1 MRKIIAVVLTVLM
14 IIPLGIVV
22 SSAEATNVAR
32 GMTYE
37 FTGAFTDSSS
47 GKVLYPDIDNKQL
60 TDGVKSETM
69 DDFGYSPELWVGL
82 NINGANADKD
92 NSLNY
97 IVVDLGEKKTNLT
110 QFVVYTEE
118 YKGPGILKPKSIE
131 VFVSD
136 DNSNFTSIGKIEEPV
151 KTLDFPGT
159 DNAADGLYKYV
170 LNGNAS
176 GRYVKFLIHHGSNW
190 CFVSEVEVYQDP
202 DAEPAPEPVQETI
215 TIDGKFDDT
224 GWKASGWTHVDSS
237 NATLYANTEGRDDNF
252 DFQFRADDTYLYVA
266 LKSNNKPL
274 GTDEIFGNGK
284 GTMFRLWFFTDGFAD
299 GDGNEYTTYNYL
311 IDFRYKNGT
320 LDVEARKNNV
330 YNGNKNEVVTIEGLE
345 AAATSSD
352 SYFYVEAA
360 IPFAKIGAT
369 TGTHVFVT
377 YSGPTDIDTTVSGNQ
392 PTNGSWTY
400 PEVGTYT
407 DDSGEEKISWAYLKW
422 NTENDLDLVFA
433 DIKLGVVTEEEP
445 PVVEDP
451 DPVVDLGP
459 EMEEPAYRLVI
470 STDPAVYK
478 PGDTI
483 KVVVTIKDI
492 AADGGLS
499 LIRFKLYYDKDK
511 VEPVIKGDGDQ
522 NKDMFAFLKQAPT
535 NWDDS
540 VCKLNEEEGFY
551 DISFLN
557 SSKTGFAVEDNSLV
571 FEIPFTVKSDATG
584 KFAFYIP
591 HNAPGTN
598 GADSNA
604 KKVYGNGGVVI
615 VAKETS
621 TPSTSSTSSS
631 TTTTVP
637 PTGDT
642 GSLAIAVIA
651 MIALAGAATVAV
663 RKRSR

>member
-1 MRKIIAVVLTVLM
+1 MKKVLALVLTLM
-14 IIPLGIVV
+14 LIGTMSSLWVTAEEEEPVTDGFEFTIEGVDVKVIAESGIICTTQQAYEASGQNWSILILCEKVADNLYRAKQD
-22 SSAEATNVAR
+22 AEVAR
-32 GMTYE
+32 GSMPALTLGENDIVIGIHSASSNPDFIDQYKNVLQKNEAMKVKAGTY
-37 FTGAFTDSSS
+37 FT
-47 GKVLYPDIDNKQL
+47 LIDIDL
-60 TDGVKSETM
+60 TKAGDV
-69 DDFGYSPELWVGL
+69 
-82 NINGANADKD
+82 NGKAKV
-92 NSLNY
+92 SL
-97 IVVDLGEKKTNLT
+97 
-110 QFVVYTEE
+110 
-118 YKGPGILKPKSIE
+118 
-131 VFVSD
+131 
-136 DNSNFTSIGKIEEPV
+136 SNPNEEP
-151 KTLDFPGT
+151 G
-159 DNAADGLYKYV
+159 
-170 LNGNAS
+170 
-176 GRYVKFLIHHGSNW
+176 
-190 CFVSEVEVYQDP
+190 
-202 DAEPAPEPVQETI
+202 PAPVQETI